1 MRAQLIETSPGTG
14 KTRAAAA
21 AIRQTGIGARIFAGN
36 LTLAREMAQA
46 HGYNLIEGRNER
58 NCERFEV
65 VRALGEGGFEVE
77 ALACGSAAE
86 PRCPA
91 RATCPYWRQ
100 FEAPG
105 PRVGAA
111 EQLFNRNFLAG
122 GTVAVVDDADL
133 SRTLIER
140 LSFTGDEIVKAH
152 AVLKGKQREPL
163 RRLLRVLTQ
172 AILLEQERTDH
183 RRSIGAAVWD
193 RLARAALLCGETIE
207 AVVQRLPR
215 APSLPPPQADAA
227 GVAHAGGNRDRRTCK
242 APAPHPHF
250 RGGAGAV

>member
-14 KTRAAAA
+14 KTRAVAEAV
-21 AIRQTGIGARIFAGN
+21 RQTGIDARIFAGN
-36 LTLAREMAQA
+36 LALAREMAQA
-46 HGYNLIEGRNER
+46 GGYNLIEGRNAC

-77 ALACGSAAE
+77 ALACGSVSE

-105 PRVGAA
+105 PRVGTA

-133 SRTLIER
+133 GRTLIER
-140 LSFTGDEIVKAH
+140 FAFTSDEIVKAH
-152 AVLKGKQREPL
+152 RVLDGKQRDPL

-172 AILLEQERTDH
+172 ALMLQQERTDSW
-183 RRSIGAAVWD
+183 RSIDGAVVWD

-215 APSLPPPQADAA
+215 VSSLPVGPQYSI
-227 GVAHAGGNRDRRTCK
+227 CS
-242 APAPHPHF
+242 
-250 RGGAGAV
+250 